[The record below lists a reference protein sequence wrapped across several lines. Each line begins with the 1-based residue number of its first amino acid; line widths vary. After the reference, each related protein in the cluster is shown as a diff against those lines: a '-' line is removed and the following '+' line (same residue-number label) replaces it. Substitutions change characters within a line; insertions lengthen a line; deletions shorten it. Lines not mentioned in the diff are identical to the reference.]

1 LRSKEEFSKGMKKRS
16 KKVVT
21 SRNKSRPDRQ
31 PDKTGSTDLERDQVF
46 LRMGSWELDLSSGI
60 FHCSPDL
67 QELLKF
73 RPRRKKYSLNDYL
86 EKIHPDDRRTF
97 LQEIEKTTAEQTSF
111 TQTVRYLPTAEKF
124 ITTLT
129 KGESCWRGRNRL
141 KSPDWC

>member
-1 LRSKEEFSKGMKKRS
+1 MRQGHAKQGRISKGMKKRS

-73 RPRRKKYSLNDYL
+73 GQEEKKYSLNDYL

-97 LQEIEKTTAEQTSF
+97 LQEIE
-111 TQTVRYLPTAEKF
+111 RPP
-124 ITTLT
+124 
-129 KGESCWRGRNRL
+129 RNKPHSPKLCGICQPL
-141 KSPDWC
+141 KNYYHPD